1 MGRGHNG
8 GSGLGKKTVLP
19 SVMES
24 YLMIIFGG
32 SGWTTE
38 GHFKKWEMGVVAG
51 ILGNGRW
58 GATDQGQSN
67 I

>member
-51 ILGNGRW
+51 ISGNGR
-58 GATDQGQSN
+58 
-67 I
+67 